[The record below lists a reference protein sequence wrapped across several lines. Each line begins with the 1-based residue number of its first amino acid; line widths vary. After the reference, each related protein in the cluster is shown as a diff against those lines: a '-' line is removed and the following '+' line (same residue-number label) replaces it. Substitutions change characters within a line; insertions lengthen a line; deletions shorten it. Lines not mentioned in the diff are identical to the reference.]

1 MVITC
6 IIVDDEPRAHTIL
19 EKYIQRIPDL
29 QLSGKYLDGPSA
41 LKDIQAAA
49 PDLILLDITMPEV
62 DGFDMLRLLT
72 KRPFVIFTTAHGE
85 FALESY
91 EYNAIDYLKKPISF
105 ERFAKAILK
114 LQSLIKHQPIAHTL
128 IDHIDLRVNNKPM
141 SIPFT
146 DILYF
151 QSLGNYVK
159 VFTGEKFLLAQV
171 TTKEIEDNIPKE
183 LFVRIHKSF
192 IINKQ
197 FISQIKDEEILVGK
211 SFLPIGKT
219 YKRYVVDSLK

>member
-1 MVITC
+1 MAITC

-19 EKYIQRIPDL
+19 EKYIERIPEL
-29 QLSGKYLDGPSA
+29 QLIGKYLDGPSA
-41 LKDIQAAA
+41 LSAMQSAA
-49 PDLILLDITMPEV
+49 PDLILLDITMPEM
-62 DGFDMLRLLT
+62 DGFKMLENLAL
-72 KRPFVIFTTAHGE
+72 RPSVIFTTAHGE

-105 ERFAKAILK
+105 DRFAKAILK
-114 LQSLIKHQPIAHTL
+114 LQSFLKHQPIAHAL
-128 IDHIDLRVNNKPM
+128 IDHIDLRVNNKLM

-159 VFTGEKFLLAQV
+159 VFTSEKFLLAQI

-197 FISQIKDEEILVGK
+197 FISQIKDEEIFVGK
-211 SFLPIGKT
+211 SSLPIGKT

>member
-1 MVITC
+1 MAITC
-6 IIVDDEPRAHTIL
+6 VIVDDEPRAHTIL
-19 EKYIQRIPDL
+19 EKYIQRIPEL

-41 LKDIQAAA
+41 LTGIQKAA
-49 PDLILLDITMPEV
+49 PNLVLLDITMPEM
-62 DGFDMLRLLT
+62 DGFNMLRLLT

-114 LQSLIKHQPIAHTL
+114 LQLLIKQQPIAHA
-128 IDHIDLRVNNKPM
+128 IDHVDLRINNKVM
-141 SIPFT
+141 SVPFA

-159 VFTGEKFLLAQV
+159 VFTGERFLLAQV
-171 TTKEIEDNIPKE
+171 TTKEIEDNIPRE

-211 SFLPIGKT
+211 TYLPIGKT

>member
-1 MVITC
+1 MAITC

-19 EKYIQRIPDL
+19 EKYIERIPEL
-29 QLSGKYLDGPSA
+29 QLLGKYLDGPSA
-41 LKDIQAAA
+41 LIAVQLTA
-49 PDLILLDITMPEV
+49 PDLILLDITMPEM
-62 DGFDMLRLLT
+62 DGFLMLQSLA

-105 ERFAKAILK
+105 DRFAKAILK
-114 LQSLIKHQPIAHTL
+114 LQSLVKHQPIAHTL
-128 IDHIDLRVNNKPM
+128 TDHIDLRVNNKLL

-183 LFVRIHKSF
+183 LFLRIHKSF

-197 FISQIKDEEILVGK
+197 FISQIKDEEVLVGK
-211 SFLPIGKT
+211 SCLPIGKT
-219 YKRYVVDSLK
+219 YKRYVLDSLK